1 MLIKNLV
8 PKGQLCMIM
17 TCLYVHPI
25 YQLCPVNR
33 NGDYDSNYS
42 NLGNEN
48 SDDNNRNEN
57 TNDGNCITNEL
68 HFN

>member
-1 MLIKNLV
+1 MHD
-8 PKGQLCMIM
+8 M

-25 YQLCPVNR
+25 YQLCPVNS
-33 NGDYDSNYS
+33 NGDYDSDYS